1 MQSQDTLTLT
11 WDDFRY
17 VLAVQRH
24 GTFADAAHALGVAP
38 STVGRRIR
46 ALEEVLGSALFH
58 RLATGPQPTDA
69 GRRVLEA
76 AERLEALIQEARL
89 EASGADVRAEGT
101 VRLTSAEPFLVWL
114 APRLATFRRLH
125 PGVELELL
133 ADTRQL
139 DLAREAELAIRMV
152 QPSGNS
158 LVARKLGSLVFRL
171 YASEAYLERS
181 SPLRSVEDLGRH
193 ALLGLDASFE
203 GLMEMRWFKRQGLT
217 RFVLRAN
224 STAVLAA
231 AASAGQGV
239 VMLAAAQA
247 SLYPALRPVL
257 PQVTLPT
264 LDIWLVMHERFRQVA
279 RVRLLAD
286 FITAEFERQQALL
299 AGAR

>member
-1 MQSQDTLTLT
+1 MQPQDALTLT

-46 ALEEVLGSALFH
+46 ALEEALGSALFH
-58 RLATGPQPTDA
+58 RLASGPQPTEQ
-69 GRRVLEA
+69 GQRVLEA

-89 EASGADVRAEGT
+89 EASGADVRAEGK

-139 DLAREAELAIRMV
+139 DLSREAELAIRMV
-152 QPSGNS
+152 PPGGNS

-181 SPLRSVEDLGRH
+181 PPLRSVEDLGRH

-257 PQVTLPT
+257 PQVALPT
-264 LDIWLVMHERFRQVA
+264 LDVWLAMHERYRQVA

-286 FITAEFERQQALL
+286 FIAAEFERQQALL
-299 AGAR
+299 VGAR